1 MISFIKIEWYCLML
15 YLFNKSI
22 DCIMPQRQCY
32 LIFAWTM
39 IYANQTHHLNWSYCL
54 WLNDISIIV
63 DIVLVCFLKLMPTVM
78 IVSCFLQAIR
88 CLIHITSSQPD
99 YTTSLFMSY
108 VSMDFVV
115 ETEIYYVIIHIM
127 LGLQYYAL
135 FLFL

>member
-1 MISFIKIEWYCLML
+1 
-15 YLFNKSI
+15 
-22 DCIMPQRQCY
+22 
-32 LIFAWTM
+32 
-39 IYANQTHHLNWSYCL
+39 
-54 WLNDISIIV
+54 
-63 DIVLVCFLKLMPTVM
+63 MPTVM